1 MIDAN
6 GRPHGALAIVVLGPA
21 RRLTSVEVPQAQ
33 VVQAVRQF
41 NSLTLL
47 RVTAVAA
54 VEPPA
59 VRHVHEGEGGTV
71 LLDLRPDGTVRLV
84 QGGVARDFADLG
96 GGGRGGPGAPPPR
109 APPPPPHRRGGR
121 GGGR

>member
-84 QGGVARDFADLG
+84 QGGVARDFADLAAFG
-96 GGGRGGPGAPPPR
+96 REEPEAAALFAPHLPAAPGGGR
-109 APPPPPHRRGGR
+109 
-121 GGGR
+121 